1 MNDPYSNISVLK
13 RPLNAQTVQQDKES
27 RTAAKD
33 EKILSDQDLFSWGV
47 NLQNIL

>member
-1 MNDPYSNISVLK
+1 MTPTQTYLYLRE